1 MPTLTTS
8 APPAVGLR
16 LFLSAACALG
26 LAACVT
32 PNVAPSGFLTGYA
45 GLGDS
50 DESGLVRISTSS
62 ADVLSAYTTIVIDP
76 PTMIEARLSAKDA
89 ADVRNALMDALL
101 LELGK
106 DRMIVAAPSGATLR
120 VRYAIAR
127 VDTSNV
133 ALNALTTAVIGAV
146 DYGSLALEVEVVDA
160 ASGER
165 RAAMTW
171 ARGAKPTNVL
181 GAYAA
186 TGHARALA
194 PDFARRV
201 ALLISPKMPG

>member
-1 MPTLTTS
+1 MSTHTTFA
-8 APPAVGLR
+8 APAINLR
-16 LFLSAACALG
+16 LVLVAACALG
-26 LAACVT
+26 LAGCVT
-32 PNVAPSGFLTGYA
+32 PKVAPSGFLASYA
-45 GLGDS
+45 GLDAS
-50 DESGLVRISTSS
+50 DEAGLVRVSTSG

-76 PTMIEARLSAKDA
+76 PTMIEARLSTKDES
-89 ADVRNALMDALL
+89 DVRAALMDALSS
-101 LELGK
+101 ELGK

-160 ASGER
+160 ATGER